1 MDVVRGDID
10 SSVLDHDFTNE
21 CIITFIEVSRA
32 IDKLNCGKGDDTGS
46 LKM

>member
-10 SSVLDHDFTNE
+10 SSVLDHGFTYE
-21 CIITFIEVSRA
+21 CIITFMKVSRT
-32 IDKLNCGKGDDTGS
+32 IDKLNFGKGDDTGS